1 MPTKTKPERTEELAV
16 IEAARF
22 GSDLD
27 YDGDCVLRLTLQLLG
42 GGVTIFLNQDDYPY
56 ALKAWKC
63 SDVSKLKGRA
73 CAVLTTGLAGDRVK
87 WGRAL

>member
-1 MPTKTKPERTEELAV
+1 MKTKPERVEELAV
-16 IEAARF
+16 VTSARF

-27 YDGDCVLRLTLQLLG
+27 YDGDCVLRLSLQLLG
-42 GGVTIFLNQDDYPY
+42 GGV
-56 ALKAWKC
+56 ALALVSPEYEEALRAWKC

-73 CAVLTTGLAGDRVK
+73 CSILTTGLAGDRVK